1 MRTYKRQQEIL
12 EYLEECQYATVSE
25 LAGKV
30 FASEA
35 SVRRDIAAL
44 ESKGYVSKIYGGVV
58 LAEYKNSVIPV
69 ELRDRDHPSVK
80 DEIAKRA
87 VEFVFDGATIFM
99 DGSSTVRRMLPFLD
113 EYRELTIITNNLR
126 IFKECKNPRI
136 RLYCTGGCY
145 DRKSSIFTGT
155 AAEQFLDGV
164 TADLLFFSSPG
175 ISEAGTI
182 SDVSE
187 AETTLPQ
194 ILLRRARKKFFL
206 CDASKIGVQKMF
218 TVCGKEDI
226 DDIVCDVPLP
236 WEK

>member
-1 MRTYKRQQEIL
+1 MQ
-12 EYLEECQYATVSE
+12 
-25 LAGKV
+25 
-30 FASEA
+30 
-35 SVRRDIAAL
+35 
-44 ESKGYVSKIYGGVV
+44 
-58 LAEYKNSVIPV
+58 
-69 ELRDRDHPSVK
+69 
-80 DEIAKRA
+80 
-87 VEFVFDGATIFM
+87 
-99 DGSSTVRRMLPFLD
+99 
-113 EYRELTIITNNLR
+113 
-126 IFKECKNPRI
+126 NPRI

-155 AAEQFLDGV
+155 AAEKFLDGV
-164 TADLLFFSSPG
+164 TADLLFFSSQG

-187 AETTLPQ
+187 AETTLRQ

>member
-99 DGSSTVRRMLPFLD
+99 D
-113 EYRELTIITNNLR
+113 
-126 IFKECKNPRI
+126 
-136 RLYCTGGCY
+136 
-145 DRKSSIFTGT
+145 
-155 AAEQFLDGV
+155 
-164 TADLLFFSSPG
+164 
-175 ISEAGTI
+175 
-182 SDVSE
+182 
-187 AETTLPQ
+187 
-194 ILLRRARKKFFL
+194 
-206 CDASKIGVQKMF
+206 
-218 TVCGKEDI
+218 
-226 DDIVCDVPLP
+226 
-236 WEK
+236 